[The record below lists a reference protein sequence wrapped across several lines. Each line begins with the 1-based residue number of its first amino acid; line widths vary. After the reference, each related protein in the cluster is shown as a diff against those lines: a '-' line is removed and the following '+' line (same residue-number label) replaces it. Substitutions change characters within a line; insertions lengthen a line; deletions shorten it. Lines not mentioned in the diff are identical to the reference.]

1 MKQHDADMKALTIN
15 LGFLFDKQDL
25 FIDNDGD
32 GYPDTTNLVLAV
44 VPDMQS
50 GALWAGIINLA
61 ARFNI
66 TSSGNKI
73 SCPCVL
79 SEPEAGTLLIQSPT
93 VHYDAAACL
102 ESDHNG
108 GWVLSGHCELSMKR
122 VLDILAIEDICSPEE
137 PIQRVVIPGESSPSG
152 FVYLQSGIVIDVILP
167 PPPAELAIESVKL
180 DKNVDLTSLGTTF
193 LATDLHSPRATRC
206 TLGLVLPSQV
216 SSLCGQALFSIAST
230 LTSQATEILLPFA
243 QVANNP
249 NAEFCLTVIENQDK
263 EAWFHGS
270 NNQFTAVGGTQ
281 PLVKLLKELERLWFE
296 SDILGGDSLE
306 TWKTRVAAAA
316 MIVQGEGQEGYLA
329 HELVQGR
336 LLPPQDRL
344 SWNRISNACR
354 RLGLSVPEQQVKS
367 LPITRKMKLAGEW
380 KRLLTAA
387 TNIPVGQGQIFCRAY
402 LGANKQ
408 KRFQLQAKLH
418 ALLQQKGYD
427 PQVVVLRTHKPAVSW
442 LLEEVEPALP
452 KMVHSLRISFRP
464 FSMPNQMESSTRWA
478 QEIYPAPDV
487 VCQRRG
493 WSTDRIH
500 MVMDTTQNHA
510 YLVQALNCDGELL
523 SECGLTPLFSRI
535 DYTLELRSDQQCYP
549 TTAGIQLKQDKK
561 IFWHCQIPTDRE
573 LFWGRFQEKWL
584 PEITALMN
592 DALPTLLERNALA
605 FWEEIRF
612 EIAIDEEQEQLGLGE
627 ERIAPMEALHEDVY
641 FGLLAFMQAFRDKY
655 CPETNIQL
663 GRIVPFVRPVDG
675 KQPWAKLLLKP
686 YKHRISCAESMPQI
700 GNIGFEQGY
709 LLVEFPGDQHSI
721 NIEERERLCEV
732 AKAWGYNLNP
742 TENGFLFKA
751 RPAKNNN
758 KQEVAGNLSVPDA
771 TAIPSG
777 EQIRTWTKS
786 LSSRPGIRVI
796 KAGKSLMGRDI
807 LAVEATGDNGMAAS
821 RARLLKPTL
830 FINARHHANEV
841 SGSNAAMCLLHELAS
856 GAATSE
862 MLMRSNV
869 VVVPL
874 ENADGVA
881 TLEEMLPY
889 ATDHKLH
896 AARYNALGMEW
907 YDQYFDPDTPFSEAR
922 VKARLFERWLPE
934 YMLDLHGVPS
944 HEWEQPFAGY
954 ISPRFKEHWIPRS
967 FVYAILPF
975 YDQPDHPGSDEAKQL
990 AATMSAA
997 MEKEQDIVQLNQE
1010 IFNRYE
1016 RYAKAFEPEVFTSDL
1031 ERSLVVVPT
1040 CERISKTNYAHRKW
1054 PLVKSEVITEVL
1066 DEVARGPWLEQ
1077 CTRAHLVI
1085 IKTMLTRMCN
1095 SRQKAELV
1103 REEQP
1108 GGVLFSWRR
1117 QENG

>member
-1 MKQHDADMKALTIN
+1 MKQHDAKMKALTIN
-15 LGFLFDKQDL
+15 LGLLFDKQNL

-32 GYPDTTNLVLAV
+32 GYPDTINLVLAV
-44 VPDMQS
+44 VPGMQS

-79 SEPEAGTLLIQSPT
+79 NVPEAGTLLIQSPA
-93 VHYDAAACL
+93 VQYHAAACL

-108 GWVLSGHCELSMKR
+108 GWILSGHCELSMKR
-122 VLDILAIEDICSPEE
+122 VLDALAIEDICSSEE
-137 PIQRVVIPGESSPSG
+137 AVLRVVIPEESSPFGSAH
-152 FVYLQSGIVIDVILP
+152 LQSGIETEVILP
-167 PPPAELAIESVKL
+167 SPPAEIATESVKL
-180 DKNVDLTSLGTTF
+180 ENNEDLTSLGTTF
-193 LATDLHSPRATRC
+193 LATELHSPRATRC
-206 TLGLVLPSQV
+206 TLGFVLPAQV
-216 SSLCGQALFSIAST
+216 SILCGQALFSIAST
-230 LTSQATEILLPFA
+230 LTSQATELLLPLA
-243 QVANNP
+243 HVDCNP
-249 NAEFCLTVIENQDK
+249 NAKFFLTVVENQDK

-270 NNQFTAVGGTQ
+270 SNQFTAVGGTQ

-296 SDILGGDSLE
+296 SDIPGDDSLE
-306 TWKTRVAAAA
+306 TWKTRVTAAA
-316 MIVQGEGQEGYLA
+316 MIVQGKGKEGHLV
-329 HELVQGR
+329 HELVQRR

-344 SWNRISNACR
+344 SWNSVSNACR
-354 RLGLSVPEQQVKS
+354 RLGLSIPEQQKKIP
-367 LPITRKMKLAGEW
+367 PIARTMKLAGEW

-387 TNIPVGQGQIFCRAY
+387 TNIPVGQGKIFCRAY
-402 LGANKQ
+402 FGANKQ
-408 KRFQLQAKLH
+408 KRFQLQGKLH
-418 ALLQQKGYD
+418 ALLQQKGFD
-427 PQVVVLRTHKPAVSW
+427 PQIFVLRTHKPAVSW

-452 KMVHSLRISFRP
+452 EVVHSLRISFCP
-464 FSMPNQMESSTRWA
+464 FSMPNQMESTTRWA
-478 QEIYPAPDV
+478 QELFPAPDI

-493 WSTDRIH
+493 WPVDRIH
-500 MVMDTTQNHA
+500 MVMDKKQDHA
-510 YLVQALNCDGELL
+510 YLVRALNCDGELL
-523 SECGLTPLFSRI
+523 TEVHFTPLFSCV
-535 DYTLELRSDQQCYP
+535 DYSLELRDDQHVYP
-549 TTAGIQLKQDKK
+549 TTAGIELEQDNQ
-561 IFWHCQIPTDRE
+561 IFWQCHIPTDRE
-573 LFWGRFQEKWL
+573 VFWRRFQEKWL
-584 PEITALMN
+584 PEMAALMV
-592 DALPTLLERNALA
+592 DALPALLEKKALA

-612 EIAIDEEQEQLGLGE
+612 EIAIDEEQEQLGLAE
-627 ERIAPMEALHEDVY
+627 ERIAPMEALHEDLY

-655 CPETNIQL
+655 CPDTHIQL
-663 GRIVPFVRPVDG
+663 GRIIPIVRSAKG
-675 KQPWAKLLLKP
+675 KQPYAKLRLQP
-686 YKHRISCAESMPQI
+686 YEHLSSASHYTPEI
-700 GNIGFEQGY
+700 GRIGFSQGN
-709 LLVEFPGDQHSI
+709 LLVELFCGERSL
-721 NIEERERLCEV
+721 NCKERERLCKA
-732 AKAWGYNLNP
+732 AKAFDYNLSATEKGVMFEAPFAKQNRRYLGAENIAKPDP
-742 TENGFLFKA
+742 T
-751 RPAKNNN
+751 
-758 KQEVAGNLSVPDA
+758 S
-771 TAIPSG
+771 IPSG
-777 EQIRTWTKS
+777 EQIQSWIQS
-786 LSSRPGIRVI
+786 LAGRSGFRVWI
-796 KAGKSLMGRDI
+796 AGKSLMGRDI
-807 LAVEATGDNGMAAS
+807 YAVEVTADNAMSAN

-841 SGSNAAMCLLHELAS
+841 SGSNAAMCLLYELAS
-856 GAATSE
+856 DDEAAKILAE
-862 MLMRSNV
+862 ANV

-881 TLEEMLPY
+881 TLEEMLPE

-907 YDQYFDPDTPFSEAR
+907 YDQYFAADTPFSEAK

-954 ISPRFKEHWIPRS
+954 INPRFKEHWIPRS

-975 YDQPDHPGSDEAKQL
+975 YDHPDHPGNNEAKQL

-1016 RYAKAFEPEVFTSDL
+1016 RYAKAFEPDVFTSDL

-1040 CERISKTNYAHRKW
+1040 CERISKTNYAHQKW

-1095 SRQKAELV
+1095 SQKADLV

-1108 GGVLFSWRR
+1108 DGVLFSWRR
-1117 QENG
+1117 QENR